1 MTPSTILLVDD
12 HPVVR
17 EGYRRL
23 LDRVPRFA
31 VVAEAGDAAEAYRLY
46 KTHRPD
52 LTVMDLSMP
61 GAGGIEAI
69 RHIRQWD
76 RAARILV
83 VSIHTRPVFVRQAF
97 AAGGSGYVSKASGP
111 AELLAAAAEVVRG
124 RRWIG
129 EDVARELALG
139 TVDEGEGALAALSP
153 REFGILRMLLAGSTA
168 EEIAD
173 ALSLSP
179 KTVRNHHYA
188 IKAKLGARTDLDLA
202 LTAYRAGLEG
212 DSRAT

>member
-1 MTPSTILLVDD
+1 VTPTTILLVDD

-31 VVAEAGDAAEAYRLY
+31 VVAEAGDAAEAYRHY
-46 KTHRPD
+46 KSHRPD

-111 AELLAAAAEVVRG
+111 AELLAAAAEVAAG

-129 EDVARELALG
+129 ADVARELALG
-139 TVDEGEGALAALSP
+139 SVEEGEGALAGLTA
-153 REFGILRMLLAGSTA
+153 REFGILRMLLEGASVEAIA
-168 EEIAD
+168 ET
-173 ALSLSP
+173 LNLSP
-179 KTVRNHHYA
+179 KTVRNNHYA

-202 LTAYRAGLEG
+202 LTALRAGLEEAG
-212 DSRAT
+212 G

>member
-1 MTPSTILLVDD
+1 MKPVSVLLVDD
-12 HPVVR
+12 HPIVR

-23 LDRVPRFA
+23 LDRLTAYA

-46 KTHRPD
+46 RQHAPD
-52 LTVMDLSMP
+52 LTVLDLSMP

-76 RAARILV
+76 DRARILV
-83 VSIHTRPVFVRQAF
+83 VSIHTRPVFVQQAF
-97 AAGGSGYVSKASGP
+97 GAGASGYVSKASGP
-111 AELLAAAAEVVRG
+111 AELLAAAADVMRG

-129 EDVARELALG
+129 EDVARELALSQI
-139 TVDEGEGALAALSP
+139 DEGESTLARLSA
-153 REFGILRMLLAGSTA
+153 REFGILRMLLTGATA

-173 ALSLSP
+173 ALHLSP

-188 IKAKLGARTDLDLA
+188 IKAKLGARNDLDLA
-202 LTAYRAGLEG
+202 LTALRAGLH
-212 DSRAT
+212 DDT